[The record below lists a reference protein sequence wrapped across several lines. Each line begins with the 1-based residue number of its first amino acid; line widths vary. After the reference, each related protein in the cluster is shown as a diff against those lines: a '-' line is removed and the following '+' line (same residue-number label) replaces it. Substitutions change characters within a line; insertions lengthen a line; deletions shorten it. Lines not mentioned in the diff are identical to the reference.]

1 MVAGFSRRRV
11 MSRIPAI
18 YASSGAFLGRAL
30 ADLFDEAA
38 AAGVTHIELSS
49 GVAWQAD
56 NLAAVRANRR
66 RFRFLVHNYFP
77 PPERPFVLN
86 LGSADAE
93 IRRLSLDHCRGAI
106 DLAHELETDLF
117 TVHAG
122 FALEP
127 KVSELGRPITGEVRT
142 DLETC
147 YRIFRDS
154 VGALVTYGES
164 RGVDLGIE
172 NNVVAPFNLRDGRN
186 TFLLMATAEELVRL
200 ATDIASPHLGF
211 LIDSG
216 HLNVSARSLGFDRDA
231 FLETVR
237 PWLLGW
243 HLSDNDGTADSNRPF
258 GPEAWFLPWVAKA
271 PGRMVVIEAYRLT
284 PAVLDHCLRAVAAVL
299 DGSAAGGPPLAGL
312 GEGPGHA

>member
-1 MVAGFSRRRV
+1 
-11 MSRIPAI
+11 MSCIPSI
-18 YASSGAFLGRAL
+18 YVSSGAFLSRTL
-30 ADLFDEAA
+30 PDLFDEAA
-38 AAGVTHIELSS
+38 AAGVTNIELSS
-49 GVAWQAD
+49 GVAWQAE

-77 PPERPFVLN
+77 PPEVPFVLN
-86 LGSADAE
+86 LGSADPE

-127 KVSELGRPITGEVRT
+127 KVSELGRPITGEIKT

-154 VGALVTYGES
+154 VGSLVAYGEKS
-164 RGVDLGIE
+164 GVDLGIE

-186 TFLLMATAEELVRL
+186 TFLLMATAEEIVRL
-200 ATDIASPHLGF
+200 MTDIASPHLGV

-216 HLNVSARSLGFDRDA
+216 HLNVSARSLGFERDG

-243 HLSDNDGTADSNRPF
+243 HLSDNDGTADSNKPF
-258 GPEAWFLPWVAKA
+258 GPEAWFLPWIAKA
-271 PGRMVVIEAYRLT
+271 PGRMAVIEAYRLK
-284 PAVLDHCLRAVAAVL
+284 PVVLNGCLQALTSVWTSRV
-299 DGSAAGGPPLAGL
+299 SAGL
-312 GEGPGHA
+312 GRGRTDA

>member
-1 MVAGFSRRRV
+1 MVASFSGLRV
-11 MSRIPAI
+11 MSRIPSV
-18 YASSGAFLGRAL
+18 YASSGAFLSRAL
-30 ADLFDEAA
+30 PDLFDEAA

-56 NLAAVRANRR
+56 NLASVRANRR

-77 PPERPFVLN
+77 PPEVPFVLN
-86 LGSADAE
+86 LGSADPE

-127 KVSELGRPITGEVRT
+127 KVSELGRPITGEITT

-154 VGALVTYGES
+154 VGSLVAYGEKS
-164 RGVDLGIE
+164 GVDLGIE

-186 TFLLMATAEELVRL
+186 TFLLMATAEEIVRL
-200 ATDIASPHLGF
+200 MTDIASPHLGV

-216 HLNVSARSLGFDRDA
+216 HLNVSARSLGFEREG

-243 HLSDNDGTADSNRPF
+243 HLSDNDGTADSNKPF

-271 PGRMVVIEAYRLT
+271 PGRMAVVEAYRLK
-284 PAVLDHCLRAVAAVL
+284 PAALDGCLRAVSAAV
-299 DGSAAGGPPLAGL
+299 AGL
-312 GEGPGHA
+312 KEGPRDA